1 MYNKNVCFTFLQD
14 KQSTQPRLN
23 VERCTLVSLFD
34 KIAAKSFNC
43 FQKIV
48 IVANDK
54 N

>member
-1 MYNKNVCFTFLQD
+1 MYNKNVCFTFLQN

-23 VERCTLVSLFD
+23 VETLSLFD